1 MNYNLNFYNFKVG
14 VIIAISGGI
23 LMRKN
28 IVIWIVLLLFVF
40 LIPVNVSANIMCNDG
55 TMSPS
60 CKVCSQGCCSWH
72 GGCASSSYNY
82 SYNDYDSYDYD
93 SYDYDYNYKYD
104 DYNYKY
110 DDYDYDDYDY
120 DDYNESSYSYYME
133 DDYDNSDNDNSVIG
147 FLFSLA
153 LFYGVPI
160 AISYLVDFFKNI

>member
-93 SYDYDYNYKYD
+93 YNYK
-104 DYNYKY
+104 
-110 DDYDYDDYDY
+110 YDDYDY

>member
-93 SYDYDYNYKYD
+93 YNYKYD

-160 AISYLVDFFKNI
+160 VIGYLVDFFKNI